1 MEKWF
6 DVPEKEGSSV
16 ICSRVR
22 LVRNW
27 REYPFPGK
35 MTKEQSVEMTGRLM
49 NGVKESGAF
58 SGSRS
63 RYLYLDR
70 IPDLERTAL
79 LERRAISRGVSK
91 KKAAAGLVL
100 SEDERLGI
108 TINGDDHI
116 RIQAVE
122 KGAALTECYR
132 RADQM
137 EELLGSRF
145 EYSFDEKYGYLTS
158 FPTSGGNRGSGCR
171 WSCTCRPF
179 PGGRI
184 LTALPQTWGVSGP
197 WSGAFTERGRKIP
210 ALFTRS
216 PTRRPWARRKRR
228 SWTWWPKRRQSWTPR
243 NGGSGGLPW
252 ARGRWPCADEAYKSY
267 GVLKYA
273 RRLTRKD
280 AMEFLSQIM
289 AGAADGILKMKEP
302 CSVYG
307 LMLGI
312 QPANLLSQ
320 AERPLSREELD
331 AARADFLR
339 ARLPEII

>member
-132 RADQM
+132 AADQM

-158 FPTSGGNRGSGCR
+158 FPTSVGTGLRASVVLHLPALSRQKNFNSLTSDMGRFGTLVRGLYGEGEENPGSLYQISNQKTLGQ
-171 WSCTCRPF
+171 TEKEIVE
-179 PGGRI
+179 PGG
-184 LTALPQTWGVSGP
+184 QSGG
-197 WSGAFTERGRKIP
+197 GAGRP
-210 ALFTRS
+210 GT
-216 PTRRPWARRKRR
+216 
-228 SWTWWPKRRQSWTPR
+228 
-243 NGGSGGLPW
+243 GGSGRTAMGQRPV
-252 ARGRWPCADEAYKSY
+252 ACADEAYKSY

-302 CSVYG
+302 CSG
-307 LMLGI
+307 LWAHAGD
-312 QPANLLSQ
+312 PAGESFK
-320 AERPLSREELD
+320 PGRETLE
-331 AARADFLR
+331 
-339 ARLPEII
+339 P

>member
-116 RIQAVE
+116 RIHAVE

-158 FPTSGGNRGSGCR
+158 FPTSVGTGLRASVV
-171 WSCTCRPF
+171 
-179 PGGRI
+179 
-184 LTALPQTWGVSGP
+184 LHL
-197 WSGAFTERGRKIP
+197 P
-210 ALFTRS
+210 ALS
-216 PTRRPWARRKRR
+216 RRKNFNSLTSDMGRFGTLVRGLYGEGEENPGSLYQISNQKTLGQTEKEIVDLVAKAAAELDAQERR
-228 SWTWWPKRRQSWTPR
+228 LRRTAMGQRPV
-243 NGGSGGLPW
+243 
-252 ARGRWPCADEAYKSY
+252 ACADEAYKSY

>member
-158 FPTSGGNRGSGCR
+158 FPTSVGTGLRASVVLHLPALSRRKNFNSLTSDMGRFGTLVRGLYGEGEENPGSLYQISNQKTLGGQS
-171 WSCTCRPF
+171 
-179 PGGRI
+179 GGRAGRPG
-184 LTALPQTWGVSGP
+184 TAAPADCHGP
-197 WSGAFTERGRKIP
+197 EA
-210 ALFTRS
+210 
-216 PTRRPWARRKRR
+216 
-228 SWTWWPKRRQSWTPR
+228 
-243 NGGSGGLPW
+243 GGLRR
-252 ARGRWPCADEAYKSY
+252 RG
-267 GVLKYA
+267 V
-273 RRLTRKD
+273 
-280 AMEFLSQIM
+280 
-289 AGAADGILKMKEP
+289 
-302 CSVYG
+302 
-307 LMLGI
+307 
-312 QPANLLSQ
+312 
-320 AERPLSREELD
+320 
-331 AARADFLR
+331 
-339 ARLPEII
+339 

>member
-158 FPTSGGNRGSGCR
+158 FPTSVGTGLRVSVVLHLPALSRRKNFNSLTSDMGRDPGPGPLRRGGGKSRLSLPDLQPEDPGPDGKGDRG
-171 WSCTCRPF
+171 
-179 PGGRI
+179 PGG
-184 LTALPQTWGVSGP
+184 Q
-197 WSGAFTERGRKIP
+197 
-210 ALFTRS
+210 
-216 PTRRPWARRKRR
+216 
-228 SWTWWPKRRQSWTPR
+228 
-243 NGGSGGLPW
+243 SGGRAGRPGTAAPADCHGPEAGGLRR
-252 ARGRWPCADEAYKSY
+252 RG
-267 GVLKYA
+267 V
-273 RRLTRKD
+273 
-280 AMEFLSQIM
+280 
-289 AGAADGILKMKEP
+289 
-302 CSVYG
+302 
-307 LMLGI
+307 
-312 QPANLLSQ
+312 
-320 AERPLSREELD
+320 
-331 AARADFLR
+331 
-339 ARLPEII
+339 

>member
-91 KKAAAGLVL
+91 KKAAAGL
-100 SEDERLGI
+100 
-108 TINGDDHI
+108 
-116 RIQAVE
+116 IQAVE

-158 FPTSGGNRGSGCR
+158 FPTSVGTGLRASVV
-171 WSCTCRPF
+171 
-179 PGGRI
+179 
-184 LTALPQTWGVSGP
+184 LHL
-197 WSGAFTERGRKIP
+197 P
-210 ALFTRS
+210 ALS
-216 PTRRPWARRKRR
+216 RRKSFNSLTSDMGRFGTLVRGLYGEGEENPGSLYQISNQKTLGQTEKEIVDLVAKAAAELDAQERR
-228 SWTWWPKRRQSWTPR
+228 LRRTAMGQRPV
-243 NGGSGGLPW
+243 
-252 ARGRWPCADEAYKSY
+252 ACADEAYKSY

>member
-1 MEKWF
+1 
-6 DVPEKEGSSV
+6 
-16 ICSRVR
+16 
-22 LVRNW
+22 
-27 REYPFPGK
+27 
-35 MTKEQSVEMTGRLM
+35 
-49 NGVKESGAF
+49 
-58 SGSRS
+58 
-63 RYLYLDR
+63 
-70 IPDLERTAL
+70 
-79 LERRAISRGVSK
+79 
-91 KKAAAGLVL
+91 
-100 SEDERLGI
+100 
-108 TINGDDHI
+108 
-116 RIQAVE
+116 
-122 KGAALTECYR
+122 
-132 RADQM
+132 M

-158 FPTSGGNRGSGCR
+158 FPTSVGTGLR
-171 WSCTCRPF
+171 
-179 PGGRI
+179 
-184 LTALPQTWGVSGP
+184 VSVVLHL
-197 WSGAFTERGRKIP
+197 P
-210 ALFTRS
+210 ALS
-216 PTRRPWARRKRR
+216 RRKNFNSLTSDMGRFGTLVRGLYGEGEENPGSLYQISNQKTLGQTEKEIVDLVAKAAAELDAQERR
-228 SWTWWPKRRQSWTPR
+228 LRRTAMGQRPV
-243 NGGSGGLPW
+243 
-252 ARGRWPCADEAYKSY
+252 ACADEAYKSY